1 MANVNSNYL
10 FLQFM
15 ARKNQIG
22 QVTPQEYMLAYNTS
36 QRYYYDFLLGKVQQF
51 QYGKPV
57 PRVALGM
64 DSKIAADLTPFKVS
78 NEVIAVTANIAP
90 YPTGFKFLA
99 LMTDSTGRGIE
110 RIDDT
115 KLPGRINSRI
125 DPMTPTSK
133 PFYVEEDTG
142 WHVYPE
148 GYISTIKASYYVY
161 PPDVVWN
168 YTTVNGRPVYDPAG
182 SVQPLWD
189 DMSNDEIMARTCR
202 LVGISFTEE
211 QLVQYGE
218 HTIKQGE

>member
-1 MANVNSNYL
+1 MANVDVNYR

-57 PRVALGM
+57 PRVGLGM
-64 DSKIAADLTPFKVS
+64 SSKIAADLTPFKTD
-78 NEVIAVTANIAP
+78 NEQIAVTSGIAP
-90 YPTGFKFLA
+90 YPTNFKFLA
-99 LMTDSTGRGIE
+99 LMIDTSGNKVE
-110 RIDDT
+110 RIDDQ
-115 KLPGRINSRI
+115 KKPSRFKSRI
-125 DPMTPTSK
+125 DPLTEAN
-133 PFYVEEDTG
+133 PFYIEGDTG
-142 WHVYPE
+142 WEIYPT
-148 GYISTIKASYYVY
+148 TIANIVINYYTT
-161 PPDVVWN
+161 PPDIVWGFDI
-168 YTTVNGRPVYDPAG
+168 VNGRPVYNPAT

-218 HTIKQGE
+218 HAIKEGE